1 VIGILIILGASWLLL
16 FFLEKKNLSVLGF
29 TPLSKRILQLLLGFV
44 FIIVLYSLLILAETF
59 ILTIEWEFNKS
70 FDLSSLAGSLWYHT
84 KSALTEDL
92 IFRGAILYILAN
104 RFSNKVAILASTII
118 FGIYHWFSYG
128 MFGSGIVP
136 MVYIFIITGTTGAV
150 WAYSYFKTNS
160 IFLALGFH
168 IGWNFVSTLF
178 FDNQPYGELLFQQ
191 ISLTPLSEWGNFF
204 FQFGRGLAPSLITY
218 IFVRS
223 VYKEKQSMIYP

>member
-1 VIGILIILGASWLLL
+1 MIGILIILGASWLLL
-16 FFLEKKNLSVLGF
+16 FLFEKKNLSVLGF
-29 TPLSKRILQLLLGFV
+29 TPLSKRILQLLLGFG
-44 FIIVLYSLLILAETF
+44 FIVILHSFLILAETF
-59 ILTIEWEFNKS
+59 IFKIEWEFNKN
-70 FDLSSLAGSLWYHT
+70 FELSYLARSLWYHT

-92 IFRGAILYILAN
+92 IFRGAILYILAG
-104 RFSNKVAILASTII
+104 RFSNRVAILTSAII

-168 IGWNFVSTLF
+168 IAWNFCSTLF
-178 FDNQPYGELLFQQ
+178 LDNQPFGELLLYQSSM
-191 ISLTPLSEWGNFF
+191 IPIANEWLNLV
-204 FQFGRGLAPSLITY
+204 FQFAKGLAPSLFTY
-218 IFVRS
+218 VIVRYLYRES
-223 VYKEKQSMIYP
+223 KNMD